1 MWAQFI
7 QINSA
12 FGSHRILRRIIFLKI
27 LLLIIASTQAVLIS
41 FFFFPIICKGIAKL
55 FRCSFVCESL
65 RFYYRNCVFDSRA
78 VPTRI
83 PANGV
88 RHFQY
93 CIGAREPSLTNEA
106 YWIISLITFLT
117 NKKKNR
123 KKSQR
128 AKHETFQHLKFGWWW
143 CMCNVAWL
151 PHRTVD
157 MQFDFAFSRL
167 SEYWQA

>member
-117 NKKKNR
+117 NKKKIERNR
-123 KKSQR
+123 SERNTKLFSTLSLADGDVCAMWHGCR
-128 AKHETFQHLKFGWWW
+128 TAPSI
-143 CMCNVAWL
+143 CNSILLFHV
-151 PHRTVD
+151 
-157 MQFDFAFSRL
+157 
-167 SEYWQA
+167 